1 MKPATGEA
9 AAGWG
14 RVENVEEVRLSPI
27 LSGKIHGGSTDS
39 AKASPPESLLSRH
52 AGIKFRPLIPSE
64 VFGMADSMENFGSH
78 YEYIGFCE

>member
-14 RVENVEEVRLSPI
+14 RVENVEEARLSPI
-27 LSGKIHGGSTDS
+27 LSGKIHGGSTDG

-52 AGIKFRPLIPSE
+52 AGIKFKPLIPSTAL
-64 VFGMADSMENFGSH
+64 GMADSMENFGSQC
-78 YEYIGFCE
+78 EYIGFCE